1 MKRSLISQP
10 GAADTERE
18 NSNATHHKRI
28 FDITSAG
35 LSFPDSEH
43 SCPVIYALVRNILTL
58 PHITEFLKN
67 TRARAGKNVNIWMP
81 KTKPTGHLASFET
94 VEDALRGFL

>member
-1 MKRSLISQP
+1 MSS
-10 GAADTERE
+10 
-18 NSNATHHKRI
+18 
-28 FDITSAG
+28 G
-35 LSFPDSEH
+35 LSFSEENY
-43 SCPVIYALVRNILTL
+43 SCPVVYALVCNILTL

-67 TRARAGKNVNIWMP
+67 TRRARAGKNVNIWMP

>member
-1 MKRSLISQP
+1 M
-10 GAADTERE
+10 
-18 NSNATHHKRI
+18 
-28 FDITSAG
+28 
-35 LSFPDSEH
+35 
-43 SCPVIYALVRNILTL
+43 LTL

>member
-1 MKRSLISQP
+1 MQPITRESSTSRALDSL
-10 GAADTERE
+10 
-18 NSNATHHKRI
+18 
-28 FDITSAG
+28 
-35 LSFPDSEH
+35 FPYSEH

-67 TRARAGKNVNIWMP
+67 TRRARAGKNVNIWMP